1 MRKLLMAA
9 LIGFSATPALA
20 LDCSDLKPLPPKDS
34 TTSFVG
40 KLDASVDGF
49 FAKLAAVNS
58 KVEGTYKEIS
68 KNVLAEFPSADKLY
82 MWERVLFLECQ
93 LISEARD
100 LSSAQKLDRIGDL
113 YKLFDKP
120 PPSVTNAATG
130 NTATAIGNGNVI
142 NQGDNN
148 TTTTGK

>member
-1 MRKLLMAA
+1 VHKFIVAT
-9 LIGFSATPALA
+9 LIGLSTPALA
-20 LDCSDLKPLPPKDS
+20 VDCSDLKPLPPKDS

-58 KVEGTYKEIS
+58 KVEGTYTDVS

-93 LISEARD
+93 LISDAKD
-100 LSSAQKLDRIGDL
+100 LSSAQKLEKVGAL
-113 YKLFDKP
+113 YQLFDRP
-120 PPSVTNAATG
+120 PENVTDAARG
-130 NTATAIGNGNVI
+130 NTATITGNGSI
-142 NQGDNN
+142 ITQGSGN